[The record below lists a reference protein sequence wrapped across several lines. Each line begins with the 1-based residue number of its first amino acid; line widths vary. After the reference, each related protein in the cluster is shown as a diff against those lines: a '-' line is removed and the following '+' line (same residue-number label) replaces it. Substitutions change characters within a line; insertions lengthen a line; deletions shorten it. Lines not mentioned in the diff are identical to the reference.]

1 MKNGSGKSG
10 LFAATITLVFAAVC
24 LASEVRV
31 VRLGYVENP
40 ESALCVVGAEQGLFR
55 QAGLEVELVRLPDP
69 ACVLEALEKG
79 TIEAGALPADDA
91 LKSIARGDDVRIIAG
106 GGTETRHA
114 QGIGSTGEGEPGT
127 VVLIPGRLS
136 TPRDKRT
143 VTRLTAALIRAHQH
157 LARQQ
162 RNLAQRE
169 TVRKPGNTRVT
180 FNPNPDYWRLE
191 RLWQRLGLSDP
202 AQPGDFLANHVY
214 EEIYCDALDQ
224 ILVESDLSD
233 PVMRKLFDKAVCVPN
248 CCPANT
254 GKLFTTLQGG
264 STQ

>member
-1 MKNGSGKSG
+1 MMHGSGKAG
-10 LFAATITLVFAAVC
+10 LAAATLTLVFAAVC
-24 LASEVRV
+24 FASEMKVL
-31 VRLGYVENP
+31 RLGYVAGP

-55 QAGLEVELVRLPDP
+55 QAGMEVVLVRFNDS
-69 ACVLEALEKG
+69 AGVLETLASG
-79 TIEAGALPADDA
+79 NIEAGALPADDA
-91 LKSIARGDDVRIIAG
+91 LKAIARGLDVRIIAG
-106 GGTETRHA
+106 GGTEMRNDSGVE
-114 QGIGSTGEGEPGT
+114 GIGEGEPGT
-127 VVLIPGRLS
+127 VVLIPGHLS

-143 VTRLTAALIRAHQH
+143 VTRFTAALIRAHLH

-169 TVRKPGNTRVT
+169 AASKPGSTRVT

-202 AQPGDFLANHVY
+202 AKPGDFLANHVY

-224 ILVESDLSD
+224 ILLDSDLSD
-233 PVMRKLFDKAVCVPN
+233 PVTRKLFDKAVCVPN

-264 STQ
+264 GTQ

>member
-1 MKNGSGKSG
+1 MKLDSRKAG
-10 LFAATITLVFAAVC
+10 FATATITLVFAAVC
-24 LASEVRV
+24 MASEMRV
-31 VRLGYVENP
+31 FRLGYVENP
-40 ESALCVVGAEQGLFR
+40 ESALCVVGVEQRLFR
-55 QAGLEVELVRLPDP
+55 QAGLEVDLVRLPDP
-69 ACVLEALEKG
+69 AGVLEALEKG

-91 LKSIARGDDVRIIAG
+91 LKAIARGVDVRIIAG
-106 GGTETRHA
+106 GGTEMRNDSSVE
-114 QGIGSTGEGEPGT
+114 GIGEGEPGT
-127 VVLIPGRLS
+127 VVMIPGRLS
-136 TPRDKRT
+136 TPRDKKT
-143 VTRLTAALIRAHQH
+143 VTRFTAALIRAHQH

-162 RNLAQRE
+162 WNLAQRE
-169 TVRKPGNTRVT
+169 AASKPGSSRVT

-202 AQPGDFLANHVY
+202 AKPGDFLANHVY

-224 ILVESDLSD
+224 ILVDSDLSD
-233 PVMRKLFDKAVCVPN
+233 PVMRTLFDKAVCVLN